1 MNDAAVLPPEI
12 ISGQLYAGPGA
23 SSMIAAAEAWRHVAA
38 ETETAADEYDATL
51 RALAEVWQG
60 PAVVAMLAAADPY
73 ARWLHATAN
82 QANDIAAQARAAAAA
97 FQTALGAAV
106 PPALIAANRAELAQ
120 LLTTNVFGQNSA
132 AIAATEAIY
141 AQMWAVD
148 AFAMNQYQV
157 SSRAATAAIV
167 PFQPP
172 PATTKPHTGP
182 ATPSTVQRPP
192 NHPPLPAVHAP
203 SGGPVHT
210 SSRAPAA
217 GSGAASVSTGDGTS
231 TILGMDPTSMA
242 SVLVSAA
249 GFSAMAATN
258 AANRPIP
265 LMIGALGGAIAGPAD
280 VASTARGGAEIVRA
294 AGPVETAPV
303 LASTADGH
311 VMGGLSVPPTWD
323 ARVANLS
330 SARPLASALG
340 DAGNTPPLA
349 LPVGVATP
357 PSNGRQ
363 RRRRPYSQPDDFEY
377 GRPTPK
383 ILGHNPSGG

>member
-1 MNDAAVLPPEI
+1 VYDAAVLPPEI

-23 SSMIAAAEAWRHVAA
+23 SSLIAAAEAWRQVAA
-38 ETETAADEYDATL
+38 ETETAADEYDGIL
-51 RALAEVWQG
+51 GALAEVWKG
-60 PAVVAMLAAADPY
+60 AAVAAMLAAADPY

-82 QANDIAAQARAAAAA
+82 QANDIAAQARVAAAA
-97 FQTALGAAV
+97 FQTALGTVV
-106 PPALIAANRAELAQ
+106 PPALIAANRAELVQ
-120 LLTTNVFGQNSA
+120 LASTNVFGQNSA

-148 AFAMNQYQV
+148 ASAMNQYQLN
-157 SSRAATAAIV
+157 SHAATAAIP

-172 PATTKPHTGP
+172 PATTRPHTGS
-182 ATPSTVQRPP
+182 AMPSTAQSPP
-192 NHPPLPAVHAP
+192 NHSLLPVTRAS
-203 SGGPVHT
+203 SGGGAHT
-210 SSRAPAA
+210 SSGAPGA
-217 GSGAASVSTGDGTS
+217 GLGAASVSTGDDIS
-231 TILGMDPTSMA
+231 TIFGMDPTSMA

-249 GFSAMAATN
+249 GFGAMAATN
-258 AANRPIP
+258 ATNRPLP
-265 LMIGALGGAIAGPAD
+265 LMIGAVGGAMAAPVSG
-280 VASTARGGAEIVRA
+280 ASTVGGSAEIIRA
-294 AGPVETAPV
+294 AGAAEATPV

-311 VMGGLSVPPTWD
+311 VVGGLSVPPTWD
-323 ARVANLS
+323 GRVANLS

-357 PSNGRQ
+357 SSNRRQ

-377 GRPTPK
+377 GRPIPK

>member
-1 MNDAAVLPPEI
+1 MDDAAVLPPEI
-12 ISGQLYAGPGA
+12 ISGLLYAGPGA
-23 SSMIAAAEAWRHVAA
+23 SSMIAAAEAWRQVAA
-38 ETETAADEYDATL
+38 ETETAAEEYDATL
-51 RALAEVWQG
+51 CTLAEEWQG
-60 PAVVAMLAAADPY
+60 PAVAAMLAAADPY
-73 ARWLHATAN
+73 ARWLHTTAN
-82 QANDIAAQARAAAAA
+82 QANDIAARARAAAAA
-97 FQTALGAAV
+97 FQTALGAVV
-106 PPALIAANRAELAQ
+106 PPALIAENRAELVQ
-120 LLTTNVFGQNSA
+120 LVTTNVFGQNSD

-148 AFAMNQYQV
+148 ASAMNQYQV

-182 ATPSTVQRPP
+182 STPGMVQRPP
-192 NHPPLPAVHAP
+192 NHPPLPAVQAS

-210 SSRAPAA
+210 SSAAPAA
-217 GSGAASVSTGDGTS
+217 GSGTANVSTGDGTS

-258 AANRPIP
+258 ATNRPLP
-265 LMIGALGGAIAGPAD
+265 LMIGALGATAPPVGL
-280 VASTARGGAEIVRA
+280 ASTAGGAPETVRA
-294 AGPVETAPV
+294 AGPVDTPPV
-303 LASTADGH
+303 LASAADGH

-330 SARPLASALG
+330 SARPLTSALG
-340 DAGNTPPLA
+340 DAGDTPPLA

-357 PSNGRQ
+357 SSNGRP

-383 ILGHNPSGG
+383 ILGHNPFGG

>member
-12 ISGQLYAGPGA
+12 ISGELYAGPGA
-23 SSMIAAAEAWRHVAA
+23 SSMIAAAEAWRQVAA
-38 ETETAADEYDATL
+38 ETETAAAEYDAVL
-51 RALAEVWQG
+51 RTLAEAWQG
-60 PAVVAMLAAADPY
+60 PTVAAMLAAADPY

-97 FQTALGAAV
+97 FQAALGAVV
-106 PPALIAANRAELAQ
+106 PPALIAENRAELLQ
-120 LLTTNVFGQNSA
+120 LVTSNVFGQNSA
-132 AIAATEAIY
+132 AIAATEAVY
-141 AQMWAVD
+141 GQMWAAD
-148 AFAMNQYQV
+148 ASAMNQYQV

-172 PATTKPHTGP
+172 PATTKPHAGP

-192 NHPPLPAVHAP
+192 IPAVHAS
-203 SGGPVHT
+203 SGGALRA
-210 SSRAPAA
+210 SSGAPAA
-217 GSGAASVSTGDGTS
+217 GSSAASVSTGDGIS

-258 AANRPIP
+258 AANRPLP
-265 LMIGALGGAIAGPAD
+265 LMIGALGGAMAPPVG
-280 VASTARGGAEIVRA
+280 VASTASRAAEIVRA
-294 AGPVETAPV
+294 AGPVDTAPV
-303 LASTADGH
+303 LASTAGGH
-311 VMGGLSVPPTWD
+311 VMGGLSVPSTWD

-330 SARPLASALG
+330 YARPLASALG
-340 DAGNTPPLA
+340 DAGGTPPLA

-357 PSNGRQ
+357 SSNGRQ

>member
-1 MNDAAVLPPEI
+1 
-12 ISGQLYAGPGA
+12 
-23 SSMIAAAEAWRHVAA
+23 
-38 ETETAADEYDATL
+38 
-51 RALAEVWQG
+51 VWQG
-60 PAVVAMLAAADPY
+60 PAVAAMRTAADPY

-82 QANDIAAQARAAAAA
+82 QANDTAAQARAAAAA
-97 FQTALGAAV
+97 FQAALGAVV
-106 PPALIAANRAELAQ
+106 PPALIAENRAELLQ
-120 LLTTNVFGQNSA
+120 LVTSNVFGQNSA

-148 AFAMNQYQV
+148 ASAMNQYEV

-172 PATTKPHTGP
+172 PATTKPHAGP

-192 NHPPLPAVHAP
+192 NHPPLPAVHAS
-203 SGGPVHT
+203 SGGALRA
-210 SSRAPAA
+210 SSGAPAA
-217 GSGAASVSTGDGTS
+217 GSGAASVSTGDGIS

-258 AANRPIP
+258 AANRPLP
-265 LMIGALGGAIAGPAD
+265 LMIGALGGAMAPPVG
-280 VASTARGGAEIVRA
+280 VASTASRAAEIVRA
-294 AGPVETAPV
+294 AGPVDTAPV
-303 LASTADGH
+303 LASTASGH
-311 VMGGLSVPPTWD
+311 VMGGLSVPSTWD

-330 SARPLASALG
+330 YARPLASALG
-340 DAGNTPPLA
+340 DAGGTPPLA

-357 PSNGRQ
+357 SSNGRQ

-377 GRPTPK
+377 GRPAPK

>member
-1 MNDAAVLPPEI
+1 VNDAAVLPPEI
-12 ISGQLYAGPGA
+12 ISGELYAGPGA
-23 SSMIAAAEAWRHVAA
+23 SSMIAAAEAWRQVAA
-38 ETETAADEYDATL
+38 ETETAAAEYDAVL
-51 RALAEVWQG
+51 RTLAEAWQG
-60 PAVVAMLAAADPY
+60 PTVAAMLAAADPY

-97 FQTALGAAV
+97 FQAALGAVV
-106 PPALIAANRAELAQ
+106 PPALIAENRAELLQ
-120 LLTTNVFGQNSA
+120 LVTSNVFGQNSA
-132 AIAATEAIY
+132 AIAATEAVY
-141 AQMWAVD
+141 GQMWAAD
-148 AFAMNQYQV
+148 ASAMNQYQV

-172 PATTKPHTGP
+172 PATTKPHAGP

-192 NHPPLPAVHAP
+192 IPAVHAS
-203 SGGPVHT
+203 SGGALRA
-210 SSRAPAA
+210 SSGAPAA
-217 GSGAASVSTGDGTS
+217 GSSAASVSTGDGIS

-258 AANRPIP
+258 AANRPLP
-265 LMIGALGGAIAGPAD
+265 LMIGALGGAMAPPVG
-280 VASTARGGAEIVRA
+280 VASTASRAAEIVRA
-294 AGPVETAPV
+294 AGPVDTAPV
-303 LASTADGH
+303 LASTAGGH
-311 VMGGLSVPPTWD
+311 VMGGLSVPSTWD

-330 SARPLASALG
+330 YARPLASALG
-340 DAGNTPPLA
+340 DAGGTPPLA

-357 PSNGRQ
+357 SSNGRQ

>member
-12 ISGQLYAGPGA
+12 ISGELYAGPGA
-23 SSMIAAAEAWRHVAA
+23 SSMIAAAEAWRQVAA
-38 ETETAADEYDATL
+38 ETETAAAEYDAVL
-51 RALAEVWQG
+51 RTLAEAWQG
-60 PAVVAMLAAADPY
+60 PTVAAMLAAADPY

-97 FQTALGAAV
+97 FQAALGAVV
-106 PPALIAANRAELAQ
+106 PPALIAENRAELLQ
-120 LLTTNVFGQNSA
+120 LVTSNVFGQNSA
-132 AIAATEAIY
+132 AIAATEAVY
-141 AQMWAVD
+141 GQMWAAD
-148 AFAMNQYQV
+148 ASAMNQYQV

-172 PATTKPHTGP
+172 PATTKPHAGP

-192 NHPPLPAVHAP
+192 IPAVHAS
-203 SGGPVHT
+203 SGGALRA
-210 SSRAPAA
+210 SSGAPAA
-217 GSGAASVSTGDGTS
+217 GSSAASVSTGDGIS

-258 AANRPIP
+258 AANRPLP
-265 LMIGALGGAIAGPAD
+265 LMIGALGGAMAPPVG
-280 VASTARGGAEIVRA
+280 VTSTASRAAEIVRA
-294 AGPVETAPV
+294 AGPVDTAPV
-303 LASTADGH
+303 LASTAGGH
-311 VMGGLSVPPTWD
+311 VMGGLSVPSTWD

-330 SARPLASALG
+330 YARPLASALG
-340 DAGNTPPLA
+340 DAGGTPPLA

-357 PSNGRQ
+357 SSNGRQ

-377 GRPTPK
+377 GRPAPK

>member
-12 ISGQLYAGPGA
+12 ISGELYAGPGA
-23 SSMIAAAEAWRHVAA
+23 SSMIAAAEAWRQVAA
-38 ETETAADEYDATL
+38 ETETAAEEYDAAL
-51 RALAEVWQG
+51 RGLAEVWQG
-60 PAVVAMLAAADPY
+60 PAVAAMLAAAEPF

-97 FQTALGAAV
+97 FQAALRAVV
-106 PPALIAANRAELAQ
+106 PPALIAENRAELVQ
-120 LLTTNVFGQNSA
+120 LVTSNVLGQNSA

-148 AFAMNQYQV
+148 ASAMNQYQV

-172 PATTKPHTGP
+172 PATTKPHTGL

-192 NHPPLPAVHAP
+192 LPAVHAS
-203 SGGPVHT
+203 SGADLRA
-210 SSRAPAA
+210 SSAAPAA
-217 GSGAASVSTGDGTS
+217 GSGAASVSTGDGIS

-258 AANRPIP
+258 AANRPLP
-265 LMIGALGGAIAGPAD
+265 LMIGALGGAMAPPVG
-280 VASTARGGAEIVRA
+280 VASTASRAAEIVRA
-294 AGPVETAPV
+294 AGPVDTAPV
-303 LASTADGH
+303 LASTAGGH
-311 VMGGLSVPPTWD
+311 VTGGLSVPSTWD

-340 DAGNTPPLA
+340 DAGGTPPLA

-357 PSNGRQ
+357 SSNGRQ
-363 RRRRPYSQPDDFEY
+363 RRRRPYSQPGDFEY
-377 GRPTPK
+377 GRPTPE

>member
-1 MNDAAVLPPEI
+1 VNDAAVLPPEI

-23 SSMIAAAEAWRHVAA
+23 SSMIAAAEAWRQVAA

-51 RALAEVWQG
+51 GTLAEVWQG
-60 PAVVAMLAAADPY
+60 PAVAAMLAAADPY

-82 QANDIAAQARAAAAA
+82 QANDIAARARAAAAA
-97 FQTALGAAV
+97 FQTALGAVV
-106 PPALIAANRAELAQ
+106 PPALIAANRAELVQ
-120 LLTTNVFGQNSA
+120 LVTTNVFGQNSA
-132 AIAATEAIY
+132 AIAATESMY

-148 AFAMNQYQV
+148 ASAMNQYQL

-172 PATTKPHTGP
+172 PATTKPHAGP

-192 NHPPLPAVHAP
+192 NHPPLPAVQAS

-210 SSRAPAA
+210 SSGTPAA

-231 TILGMDPTSMA
+231 TIFGMDPTSMA

-258 AANRPIP
+258 AANRPLP
-265 LMIGALGGAIAGPAD
+265 LMIGALGAMAPPVG
-280 VASTARGGAEIVRA
+280 VASTAGGAAEIVRA
-294 AGPVETAPV
+294 AGPVDTPPV

-340 DAGNTPPLA
+340 DAGGTPPLA

-357 PSNGRQ
+357 SSNGRQ

>member
-1 MNDAAVLPPEI
+1 VNDAAVLPPEI

-23 SSMIAAAEAWRHVAA
+23 SSMIAAAEAWRQVAA

-51 RALAEVWQG
+51 GTLAEVWQG
-60 PAVVAMLAAADPY
+60 PAVAAMLAAADPY

-82 QANDIAAQARAAAAA
+82 QANDIAARARAAAAA
-97 FQTALGAAV
+97 FQTALGAVV
-106 PPALIAANRAELAQ
+106 PPALIAANRAELVQ
-120 LLTTNVFGQNSA
+120 LVTTNVFGQNSA
-132 AIAATEAIY
+132 VIAATEAMY

-148 AFAMNQYQV
+148 ASAMNQYQL

-172 PATTKPHTGP
+172 PATTKPHAGP

-192 NHPPLPAVHAP
+192 NHPPLPAVQAS

-210 SSRAPAA
+210 SSGTPAA

-231 TILGMDPTSMA
+231 TIFGMDPTSMA

-258 AANRPIP
+258 AANRPLP
-265 LMIGALGGAIAGPAD
+265 LMIGALGAMAPPVG
-280 VASTARGGAEIVRA
+280 VASTAGGAAEIVRA
-294 AGPVETAPV
+294 AGPVDTPPV

-340 DAGNTPPLA
+340 DAGGTPPLA

-357 PSNGRQ
+357 SSNGRQ

>member
-1 MNDAAVLPPEI
+1 VNDAAVLPPEI
-12 ISGQLYAGPGA
+12 ISGELYAGPGA
-23 SSMIAAAEAWRHVAA
+23 SSMIAAAEAWRQVAA
-38 ETETAADEYDATL
+38 ETETAAAEYDAAL
-51 RALAEVWQG
+51 RTLAEVWQG
-60 PAVVAMLAAADPY
+60 PAEAAMLAAADPY

-97 FQTALGAAV
+97 FQAALGAVV
-106 PPALIAANRAELAQ
+106 PPALIAENRAELLQ
-120 LLTTNVFGQNSA
+120 LVTSNVFGQNSA
-132 AIAATEAIY
+132 AIAATEAVY
-141 AQMWAVD
+141 GQMWAAD
-148 AFAMNQYQV
+148 ASAMNQYQV

-172 PATTKPHTGP
+172 PATTKPHAGP

-192 NHPPLPAVHAP
+192 IPAVHAS
-203 SGGPVHT
+203 SGGALRA
-210 SSRAPAA
+210 SSGAPAA
-217 GSGAASVSTGDGTS
+217 GSSAASVSTGDGIS

-258 AANRPIP
+258 AANRPLP
-265 LMIGALGGAIAGPAD
+265 LMIGALGGAMAPPVG
-280 VASTARGGAEIVRA
+280 VASTASRAAEIVRA
-294 AGPVETAPV
+294 AGPVDTAPV
-303 LASTADGH
+303 LASTAGGH
-311 VMGGLSVPPTWD
+311 VMGGLSVPSTWD

-330 SARPLASALG
+330 YARPLASALG
-340 DAGNTPPLA
+340 DAGGTPPLA

-357 PSNGRQ
+357 SSNGRQ

>member
-1 MNDAAVLPPEI
+1 VNDAAVLPPEI

-23 SSMIAAAEAWRHVAA
+23 SSMIAAAEAWRQVAA

-51 RALAEVWQG
+51 GTLAEVWQG
-60 PAVVAMLAAADPY
+60 PAVAAMLAAADPY

-82 QANDIAAQARAAAAA
+82 QANDIAARARAAAAA
-97 FQTALGAAV
+97 FQTALGAVV
-106 PPALIAANRAELAQ
+106 PPALIAANRAELVQ
-120 LLTTNVFGQNSA
+120 LVTTNVFGQNSA
-132 AIAATEAIY
+132 AIAATEAMY

-148 AFAMNQYQV
+148 ASAMNQYQL

-172 PATTKPHTGP
+172 PATTKPHAGP

-192 NHPPLPAVHAP
+192 NHPPLPAVQAS
-203 SGGPVHT
+203 SGRPVHT
-210 SSRAPAA
+210 SSGTPAA
-217 GSGAASVSTGDGTS
+217 GSGAANVSTGDGTS
-231 TILGMDPTSMA
+231 TIFGMDPTSMA

-258 AANRPIP
+258 AANRPLP
-265 LMIGALGGAIAGPAD
+265 LMIGALGATAPPVG
-280 VASTARGGAEIVRA
+280 VASTAGGAAEIVRA
-294 AGPVETAPV
+294 AGPVDTPPV
-303 LASTADGH
+303 LTSTADGH

-340 DAGNTPPLA
+340 DAGGTPPLA

-357 PSNGRQ
+357 SSNGRQ

-383 ILGHNPSGG
+383 IVGHNPSGG

>member
-1 MNDAAVLPPEI
+1 VNDAAVLPPEI

-23 SSMIAAAEAWRHVAA
+23 SSMIAAAEAWRQVAA
-38 ETETAADEYDATL
+38 ETETAAEEYDATL
-51 RALAEVWQG
+51 GTLAEVWQG
-60 PAVVAMLAAADPY
+60 PAVAAMLAAADPY

-82 QANDIAAQARAAAAA
+82 QANDIAARARAAAAA
-97 FQTALGAAV
+97 FQTALGAVV
-106 PPALIAANRAELAQ
+106 PPALIAANRAELVQ
-120 LLTTNVFGQNSA
+120 LVTTNVFGQNSA
-132 AIAATEAIY
+132 VIAATEAMY

-148 AFAMNQYQV
+148 ASAMNQYQL

-172 PATTKPHTGP
+172 PATTKPHAGP

-192 NHPPLPAVHAP
+192 NHPPLPAVQAS

-210 SSRAPAA
+210 SSGTPAA

-231 TILGMDPTSMA
+231 TIFGMDPTSMA

-258 AANRPIP
+258 AANRPLP
-265 LMIGALGGAIAGPAD
+265 LMIGALGAMAPPVG
-280 VASTARGGAEIVRA
+280 VASTARGAAEIVRA
-294 AGPVETAPV
+294 AGPVDTPPV

-340 DAGNTPPLA
+340 DAGGTPPLA

-357 PSNGRQ
+357 SSNGRQ

>member
-23 SSMIAAAEAWRHVAA
+23 SSMIAAAEAWRQVAA
-38 ETETAADEYDATL
+38 ETETAAAEYDAVL
-51 RALAEVWQG
+51 RTLAEAWQG
-60 PAVVAMLAAADPY
+60 PTVAAMLAAADPY

-97 FQTALGAAV
+97 FQAALGTVV
-106 PPALIAANRAELAQ
+106 PPALIAENRAELLQ
-120 LLTTNVFGQNSA
+120 LVTSNVFGQNRA
-132 AIAATEAIY
+132 AIAATEAVY
-141 AQMWAVD
+141 GQMWAAD
-148 AFAMNQYQV
+148 ASAMNQYQV

-172 PATTKPHTGP
+172 PATTKPHAGP

-192 NHPPLPAVHAP
+192 IPAVHAS
-203 SGGPVHT
+203 SGGALRA
-210 SSRAPAA
+210 SSGAPAA
-217 GSGAASVSTGDGTS
+217 GSSAASVSTGDGIS

-258 AANRPIP
+258 AANRPLP
-265 LMIGALGGAIAGPAD
+265 LMIGALGGAMAPPVG
-280 VASTARGGAEIVRA
+280 VASTASRAAEIVRA
-294 AGPVETAPV
+294 AGPVDTAPV
-303 LASTADGH
+303 LASTAGGH
-311 VMGGLSVPPTWD
+311 VMGGLSVPSTWD

-330 SARPLASALG
+330 YARPLASALG
-340 DAGNTPPLA
+340 DAGGTPPLA

-357 PSNGRQ
+357 SSNGRQ
-363 RRRRPYSQPDDFEY
+363 RRRRPYSRPDDFEY

>member
-1 MNDAAVLPPEI
+1 
-12 ISGQLYAGPGA
+12 
-23 SSMIAAAEAWRHVAA
+23 
-38 ETETAADEYDATL
+38 
-51 RALAEVWQG
+51 
-60 PAVVAMLAAADPY
+60 
-73 ARWLHATAN
+73 
-82 QANDIAAQARAAAAA
+82 
-97 FQTALGAAV
+97 
-106 PPALIAANRAELAQ
+106 
-120 LLTTNVFGQNSA
+120 
-132 AIAATEAIY
+132 
-141 AQMWAVD
+141 
-148 AFAMNQYQV
+148 QYQV

-172 PATTKPHTGP
+172 PATTKPHAGP

-192 NHPPLPAVHAP
+192 NHPPLPAVQAS

-210 SSRAPAA
+210 SSGTPAA

-231 TILGMDPTSMA
+231 TIFGMDPTSMA

-258 AANRPIP
+258 AANRPLP
-265 LMIGALGGAIAGPAD
+265 LMIGALGAMAPPVG
-280 VASTARGGAEIVRA
+280 VASTAGGAAEIVRA
-294 AGPVETAPV
+294 AGPVDTPPV

-340 DAGNTPPLA
+340 DAGGTPPLA

-357 PSNGRQ
+357 SSNGRQ
-363 RRRRPYSQPDDFEY
+363 RRRRPYSRPDDFEY

>member
-38 ETETAADEYDATL
+38 ETETAAHEYDATL
-51 RALAEVWQG
+51 RTLAEVWQG
-60 PAVVAMLAAADPY
+60 PSVAAMLAAADPY

-82 QANDIAAQARAAAAA
+82 QANDIAAHARIAAAA

-148 AFAMNQYQV
+148 ASAMNQYQV

-172 PATTKPHTGP
+172 PAM
-182 ATPSTVQRPP
+182 TVRRPP
-192 NHPPLPAVHAP
+192 NHPPLPAVHAS
-203 SGGPVHT
+203 SGGPVPT
-210 SSRAPAA
+210 SSGAPAA

-258 AANRPIP
+258 ATNRPIP
-265 LMIGALGGAIAGPAD
+265 LMIGALGGAMAGPVD

-311 VMGGLSVPPTWD
+311 IMGELSVPPAWD
-323 ARVANLS
+323 ARVANLG
-330 SARPLASALG
+330 SARPLAAALG
-340 DAGNTPPLA
+340 DAGDTPPLA

-357 PSNGRQ
+357 SSNGRQ

>member
-12 ISGQLYAGPGA
+12 ISGELYAGPGA
-23 SSMIAAAEAWRHVAA
+23 SSMIAAAEAWRQVAA
-38 ETETAADEYDATL
+38 ETETAAAEYDAVL
-51 RALAEVWQG
+51 RTLAEAWQG
-60 PAVVAMLAAADPY
+60 PTVAAMLAAADPY

-97 FQTALGAAV
+97 FQAALGAVV
-106 PPALIAANRAELAQ
+106 PPALIAENRAELLQ
-120 LLTTNVFGQNSA
+120 LVTSNVFGQNSA
-132 AIAATEAIY
+132 AIAATEAVY
-141 AQMWAVD
+141 GQMWAAD
-148 AFAMNQYQV
+148 ASAMNQYQV

-172 PATTKPHTGP
+172 PATTKPHAGP

-192 NHPPLPAVHAP
+192 IPAVHAS
-203 SGGPVHT
+203 SGGALRA
-210 SSRAPAA
+210 SSGAPAA
-217 GSGAASVSTGDGTS
+217 GSSAASVSTGDGIS

-258 AANRPIP
+258 AANRPLP
-265 LMIGALGGAIAGPAD
+265 LMIGALGGAMVPPVG
-280 VASTARGGAEIVRA
+280 VASTAGRAAEIVRA
-294 AGPVETAPV
+294 AGPVDTAPV
-303 LASTADGH
+303 LASTAGGH
-311 VMGGLSVPPTWD
+311 VMGGLSVPSTWD

-330 SARPLASALG
+330 YARPLASALG
-340 DAGNTPPLA
+340 DAGGTPPLA

-357 PSNGRQ
+357 SSNGRQ

>member
-1 MNDAAVLPPEI
+1 VNDAAVLPPEI

-23 SSMIAAAEAWRHVAA
+23 SSMIAAAEAWRQVAA

-51 RALAEVWQG
+51 GTLAEVWQG
-60 PAVVAMLAAADPY
+60 PAVAAMLAAADPY

-82 QANDIAAQARAAAAA
+82 QANDIAARARAAAAA
-97 FQTALGAAV
+97 FQTALGAVV
-106 PPALIAANRAELAQ
+106 PPALIAANRAELVQ
-120 LLTTNVFGQNSA
+120 LVTTNVFGQNSA
-132 AIAATEAIY
+132 AIAATEAMY

-148 AFAMNQYQV
+148 ASAMNQYQL

-172 PATTKPHTGP
+172 PATTKPHAGP

-192 NHPPLPAVHAP
+192 NHPPLPAVQAS

-210 SSRAPAA
+210 SSGAPAA

-258 AANRPIP
+258 AANRPLP
-265 LMIGALGGAIAGPAD
+265 LMIGALGAMAPPVG
-280 VASTARGGAEIVRA
+280 VASTAGGAAEIVRA
-294 AGPVETAPV
+294 AGPVDTPPV

-340 DAGNTPPLA
+340 DAGGTPPLA

-357 PSNGRQ
+357 SSNGRQ

>member
-1 MNDAAVLPPEI
+1 VNDAAVLPPEI

-23 SSMIAAAEAWRHVAA
+23 SSMIAAAEAWRQVAA

-51 RALAEVWQG
+51 GTLAEVWQG
-60 PAVVAMLAAADPY
+60 PAVAAMLAAADPY

-82 QANDIAAQARAAAAA
+82 QANDIAARARAAAAA
-97 FQTALGAAV
+97 FQTALGAVV
-106 PPALIAANRAELAQ
+106 PPALIAANRAELVQ
-120 LLTTNVFGQNSA
+120 LVTTNVFGQNSA
-132 AIAATEAIY
+132 VIAATEAMY

-148 AFAMNQYQV
+148 ASAMNQYQL

-172 PATTKPHTGP
+172 PATTKPHAGP

-192 NHPPLPAVHAP
+192 NHPPLPAVQTS

-210 SSRAPAA
+210 SSGAPAA

-258 AANRPIP
+258 AANRPLP
-265 LMIGALGGAIAGPAD
+265 LMIGALGAMAPPVG
-280 VASTARGGAEIVRA
+280 VASTAGGAAEIVRA
-294 AGPVETAPV
+294 AGPVDTPPV

-340 DAGNTPPLA
+340 DAGGTPPLA

-357 PSNGRQ
+357 SSNGRQ

>member
-1 MNDAAVLPPEI
+1 VNDAAVLPPEI

-23 SSMIAAAEAWRHVAA
+23 SSMIAAAEAWRQVAA

-51 RALAEVWQG
+51 GTLAEVWQG
-60 PAVVAMLAAADPY
+60 PAVAAMLAAADPY

-82 QANDIAAQARAAAAA
+82 QANDIAARARAAAAA
-97 FQTALGAAV
+97 FQTALGAVV
-106 PPALIAANRAELAQ
+106 PPALIAANRAELVQ
-120 LLTTNVFGQNSA
+120 LVTTNVFGQNSA
-132 AIAATEAIY
+132 AIAATEAMY

-148 AFAMNQYQV
+148 ASAMNQYQL

-172 PATTKPHTGP
+172 PATTKPHAGP

-192 NHPPLPAVHAP
+192 NHPPLPAVQAS

-210 SSRAPAA
+210 SSGTPAA

-231 TILGMDPTSMA
+231 TIFGMDPTSMA

-258 AANRPIP
+258 AANRPLP
-265 LMIGALGGAIAGPAD
+265 LMIGALGAMAPPVG
-280 VASTARGGAEIVRA
+280 VASTAGGAAEIVRA
-294 AGPVETAPV
+294 AGPVDTPPV

-311 VMGGLSVPPTWD
+311 MMGGLSVPPTWD

-340 DAGNTPPLA
+340 DAGGTPPLA

-357 PSNGRQ
+357 SSNGRQ

>member
-12 ISGQLYAGPGA
+12 ISGELYAGPGA
-23 SSMIAAAEAWRHVAA
+23 LSMIAAADAWRQVAA
-38 ETETAADEYDATL
+38 ETEAAAEEYDTAL
-51 RALAEVWQG
+51 RGLAEVWQG
-60 PAVVAMLAAADPY
+60 PAVAAMLAAAEPF

-97 FQTALGAAV
+97 FQVALRAVV
-106 PPALIAANRAELAQ
+106 PPALIAENRAELVQ
-120 LLTTNVFGQNSA
+120 LVTSNVLGQNSA

-148 AFAMNQYQV
+148 ASAMNQYQV

-172 PATTKPHTGP
+172 PATTKPHTGL

-192 NHPPLPAVHAP
+192 LPAVHAS
-203 SGGPVHT
+203 SGADLRA
-210 SSRAPAA
+210 SSAAPAA
-217 GSGAASVSTGDGTS
+217 GSGAASVSTGDGIS

-258 AANRPIP
+258 AANRPLP
-265 LMIGALGGAIAGPAD
+265 LMIGALGGAMAPPVG
-280 VASTARGGAEIVRA
+280 VASTASRAAEIVRA
-294 AGPVETAPV
+294 AGPVDTAPV
-303 LASTADGH
+303 LASTAGGH
-311 VMGGLSVPPTWD
+311 VMGGLSVPSTWD

-330 SARPLASALG
+330 SARPLVSALG
-340 DAGNTPPLA
+340 DAGGTPPLA

-357 PSNGRQ
+357 SSNGRQ
-363 RRRRPYSQPDDFEY
+363 RRRRPYSQPGDFEY
-377 GRPTPK
+377 GRPTPE

>member
-1 MNDAAVLPPEI
+1 
-12 ISGQLYAGPGA
+12 
-23 SSMIAAAEAWRHVAA
+23 MIAAAEAWRQVAA

-51 RALAEVWQG
+51 GTLAEVWQG
-60 PAVVAMLAAADPY
+60 PAVAAMLAAADPY

-82 QANDIAAQARAAAAA
+82 QANDIAAGARAAAAA
-97 FQTALGAAV
+97 FQTALGAVV
-106 PPALIAANRAELAQ
+106 PPALIAANRAELVQ
-120 LLTTNVFGQNSA
+120 LVTTNVFGQNSA
-132 AIAATEAIY
+132 VIAATEAMY

-148 AFAMNQYQV
+148 ASAMNQYQL

-172 PATTKPHTGP
+172 PATTKPHAGP

-192 NHPPLPAVHAP
+192 NHPPLPAVQAS

-210 SSRAPAA
+210 SSGAPAA

-258 AANRPIP
+258 AANRPLP
-265 LMIGALGGAIAGPAD
+265 LMIGALGGAMAPPVG
-280 VASTARGGAEIVRA
+280 VASTAGGAAEIVRA
-294 AGPVETAPV
+294 AGPVDTPPV

-340 DAGNTPPLA
+340 DAGGTPPLA

-357 PSNGRQ
+357 SSNGRQ
-363 RRRRPYSQPDDFEY
+363 RRRRPYSRPDDFEY

>member
-1 MNDAAVLPPEI
+1 VNDAAVLPPET

-23 SSMIAAAEAWRHVAA
+23 SSMIAAAEAWRQVAA
-38 ETETAADEYDATL
+38 ETETAAEEYDAAL

-97 FQTALGAAV
+97 FQAALGAVV
-106 PPALIAANRAELAQ
+106 PPALIAENRAELLQ
-120 LLTTNVFGQNSA
+120 LVTSNVFGQNSA
-132 AIAATEAIY
+132 AIAATEAVY
-141 AQMWAVD
+141 GQMWAAD
-148 AFAMNQYQV
+148 ASAMNQYQV

-172 PATTKPHTGP
+172 PATTKPHAGP

-192 NHPPLPAVHAP
+192 IPAVHAS
-203 SGGPVHT
+203 SGGALRA
-210 SSRAPAA
+210 SSGAPAA
-217 GSGAASVSTGDGTS
+217 GSGAASVSTGDGIS

-258 AANRPIP
+258 AANRPLP
-265 LMIGALGGAIAGPAD
+265 LMIGALGGAMAPPVG
-280 VASTARGGAEIVRA
+280 VASTASRAAEIVRA
-294 AGPVETAPV
+294 AGPVDTAPV
-303 LASTADGH
+303 LASTAGGH
-311 VMGGLSVPPTWD
+311 VMGGLSVPSTWD

-330 SARPLASALG
+330 YARPLASALG
-340 DAGNTPPLA
+340 DAGGTPPLA

-357 PSNGRQ
+357 SSNGRQ

>member
-1 MNDAAVLPPEI
+1 MNDAAILPPEI
-12 ISGQLYAGPGA
+12 ISGELYAGPGA
-23 SSMIAAAEAWRHVAA
+23 SSMIAAAEAWRQVAA
-38 ETETAADEYDATL
+38 ETETAAEEYDATL
-51 RALAEVWQG
+51 RTLAEVWQG
-60 PAVVAMLAAADPY
+60 PAVAAMLAAADPY

-97 FQTALGAAV
+97 FQAALGAVV
-106 PPALIAANRAELAQ
+106 PPALIAENRAELVQ
-120 LLTTNVFGQNSA
+120 LVSSNVFGQNSA
-132 AIAATEAIY
+132 AIAAAEAIY
-141 AQMWAVD
+141 SQMWAVD
-148 AFAMNQYQV
+148 ASAMNQYQV

-182 ATPSTVQRPP
+182 AASSTVQRPA
-192 NHPPLPAVHAP
+192 NHPPLPAVHAS
-203 SGGPVHT
+203 SGGALRA
-210 SSRAPAA
+210 SSGAPAA
-217 GSGAASVSTGDGTS
+217 GLGAASVSTGDGLS
-231 TILGMDPTSMA
+231 TLLGMDPTSMA

-258 AANRPIP
+258 AANRPLP
-265 LMIGALGGAIAGPAD
+265 LMIGALGGAVAPPVGL
-280 VASTARGGAEIVRA
+280 ASTAGRAAEIVRA
-294 AGPVETAPV
+294 VGPVDTAPV
-303 LASTADGH
+303 LASTAGGH
-311 VMGGLSVPPTWD
+311 VIGGLSVPSTWD

-340 DAGNTPPLA
+340 DAGGTPPLA

-357 PSNGRQ
+357 SGNGRQ